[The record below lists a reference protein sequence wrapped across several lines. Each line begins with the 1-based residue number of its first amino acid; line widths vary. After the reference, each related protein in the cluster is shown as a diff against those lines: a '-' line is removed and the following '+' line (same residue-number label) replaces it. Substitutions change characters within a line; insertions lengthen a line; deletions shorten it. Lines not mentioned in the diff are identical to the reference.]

1 MIIIDISVAHDP
13 WPNLRYSA
21 SYEKLLNVSLAG
33 CRALPAPTIPRP
45 LFCFCLFSFLSL
57 LFGAK
62 KLNPN
67 KRNSGALDFN
77 I

>member
-45 LFCFCLFSFLSL
+45 LFCFCLFSFFVPVIRS
-57 LFGAK
+57 K
-62 KLNPN
+62 KV
-67 KRNSGALDFN
+67 KSK
-77 I
+77 